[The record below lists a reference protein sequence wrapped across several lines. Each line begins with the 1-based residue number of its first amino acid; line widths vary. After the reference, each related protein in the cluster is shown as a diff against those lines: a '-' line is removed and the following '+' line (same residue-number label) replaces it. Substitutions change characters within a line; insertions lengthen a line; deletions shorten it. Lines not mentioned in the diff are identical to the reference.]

1 MYQALF
7 LISGRFPAS
16 QEEADTPGKLKYI
29 ESPCAGMEFTEG
41 MVGEQREVLDQDKRR
56 EESLV
61 FFLEAVKFLARGRR
75 GQGEPSRRELACSE
89 ASGQEGE

>member
-7 LISGRFPAS
+7 LTSGSFRAS
-16 QEEADTPGKLKYI
+16 LDEADTPGKLQYI
-29 ESPCAGMEFTEG
+29 ASPCAGMEFTKA
-41 MVGEQREVLDQDKRR
+41 MVGEQRKVLDQDKRT

-75 GQGEPSRRELACSE
+75 GQGEPVRRELACSG